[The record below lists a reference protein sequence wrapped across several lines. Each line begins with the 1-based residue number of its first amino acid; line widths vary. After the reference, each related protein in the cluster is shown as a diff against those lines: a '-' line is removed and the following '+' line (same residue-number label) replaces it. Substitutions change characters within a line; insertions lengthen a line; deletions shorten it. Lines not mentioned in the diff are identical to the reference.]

1 MVVLRSQHVI
11 SHIDL
16 RLSFE
21 DLHRDITGGP
31 PMFESLERAALVS
44 GTNFA
49 TNEMANL
56 LIAYMTIRK
65 DISP

>member
-1 MVVLRSQHVI
+1 
-11 SHIDL
+11 
-16 RLSFE
+16 
-21 DLHRDITGGP
+21 
-31 PMFESLERAALVS
+31 MFESLERAALVS

-65 DISP
+65 DISL